1 MKKYLSILSLL
12 VSIFFYSCG
21 TNESKTIVTTEPDTI
36 TVSETSDENIDYPE
50 IKDGKYYFVDGNGY
64 IEITEGKY
72 IQLVDFDEEI
82 INEIID
88 FYKVNGVSK
97 EALLFEQANPGE
109 HLSREQLKEISDRCN
124 NSTQIQDE
132 LINNR
137 AEFSLNMCDTLMYAF
152 DTDCEITYKLD
163 DYQLYFAL
171 IYVYKNQEY
180 RLISDDF
187 RYEFELRE

>member
-1 MKKYLSILSLL
+1 MLNNK
-12 VSIFFYSCG
+12 
-21 TNESKTIVTTEPDTI
+21 
-36 TVSETSDENIDYPE
+36 
-50 IKDGKYYFVDGNGY
+50 
-64 IEITEGKY
+64 
-72 IQLVDFDEEI
+72 
-82 INEIID
+82 
-88 FYKVNGVSK
+88 
-97 EALLFEQANPGE
+97 QANPGE